1 MASSTIIKV
10 PVTSKE
16 KLQLLKLAKSAN
28 TSVSEYL
35 RKCAF
40 SNKATSDE
48 YLPEMLINQM
58 NKSTI
63 SANDA
68 IDDALAYV
76 EESNKRIEM
85 IENVR

>member
-16 KLQLLKLAKSAN
+16 KSQLLKLAKSAN

-35 RKCAF
+35 RKCAL

-48 YLPEMLINQM
+48 YLPEMLIKQM

-85 IENVR
+85 MENVR